1 MRKKFLISFVI
12 LVFFILI
19 ILFILFFKGKN
30 NSTSE
35 VLKDEKNQN
44 ANETYN
50 NRYFENEMI
59 NVIKN
64 ENANNQVA
72 NKNSGEEPNN
82 KLIQEEKRKDNEK
95 EKQVENSSNIQKK
108 NNIVKSQEKS
118 KQEDKKQ
125 VDKKNE
131 KQENEKSVS
140 SENDRQET
148 QKEDIKEKKY
158 DCLKQGH
165 PISPGNT
172 GKWFPTKEKAI
183 EYFDKEQEKCEEKL
197 LNGGTYEEYVA
208 SCPYGYQYW
217 SCPYC
222 KYYTIDFYKE

>member
-1 MRKKFLISFVI
+1 M
-12 LVFFILI
+12 
-19 ILFILFFKGKN
+19 
-30 NSTSE
+30 
-35 VLKDEKNQN
+35 LKDEKNQN

-72 NKNSGEEPNN
+72 NKNSGEELNN